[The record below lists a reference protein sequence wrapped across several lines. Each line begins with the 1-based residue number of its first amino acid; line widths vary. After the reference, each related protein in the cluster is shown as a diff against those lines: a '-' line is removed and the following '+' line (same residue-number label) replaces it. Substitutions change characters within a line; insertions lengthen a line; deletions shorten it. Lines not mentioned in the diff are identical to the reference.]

1 MDSGKL
7 WWVFGRNKKTETAD
21 PQPVND
27 PTPEESGVTRPGM
40 TQGKGRPT
48 PSRRQQEVA
57 RHQPLVPKDRKAAKV
72 ADRQNRREQ
81 RLHVQQRMASGDERY
96 LPQRDRGAQRAFV
109 RDWVDSRFC
118 MAELLMPIAIMALI
132 FMLIPTGL
140 QELVMA
146 MFYALLIIVIL
157 DSVLLVVGAKRAVRK
172 KFGEVQSGTGFYAL
186 TRSINWRSTRM
197 PRPRVGRGRRPV

>member
-7 WWVFGRNKKTETAD
+7 WRVFGRNKKTETAD

-48 PSRRQQEVA
+48 PSRRQQEAA

>member
-1 MDSGKL
+1 M
-7 WWVFGRNKKTETAD
+7 FGRNKKTETAD
-21 PQPVND
+21 SQPETQAVTD
-27 PTPEESGVTRPGM
+27 EAAATRPGV

-48 PSRRQQEVA
+48 PSRRQQEAA

-72 ADRQNRREQ
+72 ADRQTRREQ

-96 LPQRDRGAQRAFV
+96 LPVRDRGPQRSYV

-118 MAELLMPIAIMALI
+118 MAELLMPIAILALI
-132 FMLIPTGL
+132 FMLIPTGM
-140 QELVMA
+140 QEIVMA
-146 MFYALLIIVIL
+146 MFYALLIVVVL
-157 DSVLLVVGAKRAVRK
+157 DSVFLVFSVKRAVRK
-172 KFGEVQSGTGFYAL
+172 KFGDVQSGTGFYAL